1 MIQEQEINI
10 AETVKE
16 HSSNSHSDTNQLFPI
31 FLKLE
36 QLSVL
41 LIGGGNV
48 ALEKLN
54 AILGN
59 APETLVHIV
68 TVELDSRIDHLV
80 NKHSNLHVSLK
91 PYDSGDLRGADI
103 IISAVN
109 DLTLSEQIYKDAKL
123 AGILINVADKP
134 ALCDFY
140 LSSIVQKG
148 NLKIAISTNG
158 KSPTIAKRLKEVLN
172 DALPHELNDLLGN
185 MEAIRSKLKGNFASK
200 VNKLNKITKVLI
212 DDNEVDYITAEKK
225 WRNIASK
232 FVFAF
237 FFMFVG
243 YFILTYIP
251 FHNILDTVKGIPSHI
266 DPIFYWMIFAG
277 FLAQMVDGAL
287 GMGYGVTCTTVLLSL
302 GVNLPAISGSIHTA
316 EMFSSGAS
324 GYSHYRF
331 GNVNKKLFKALLI
344 PGVIGAILGAYL
356 LSKFG
361 VEYSK
366 YIRPVLA
373 AYTLILGLR
382 IFSAAFRKNRK
393 PQKVKNAGWLAGA
406 GGFLDSFGG
415 GGWGPLVTSTL
426 ISKGRTPRFV
436 IGTVSITEFF
446 VTLAS
451 ALTFFSMLGISHWQ
465 IILGLII
472 GGMVAAPLAAKL
484 AGKLPLKT
492 MFISVGTLVI
502 IWSLRIL
509 IKALSGL

>member
-1 MIQEQEINI
+1 M
-10 AETVKE
+10 KE
-16 HSSNSHSDTNQLFPI
+16 DSFSDLAKGHASKEKQDTNRLFPV

-36 QLSVL
+36 NLSVL

-48 ALEKLN
+48 ALEKLH
-54 AILGN
+54 AILNN
-59 APETLVHIV
+59 APATSIHIV
-68 TVELDSRIDHLV
+68 TESLDERIDQLV
-80 NKHSNLHVSLK
+80 QRHQNIEVSLK
-91 PYDSGDLRGADI
+91 PYESSDLRGADI
-103 IISAVN
+103 AVAAVN
-109 DLTLSEQIYKDAKL
+109 DLLLSDQIYKDAKR
-123 AGILINVADKP
+123 AGVLINVADKP
-134 ALCDFY
+134 DLCDFY

-172 DALPHELNDLLGN
+172 DALPIELNDLLEN
-185 MEAIRSKLKGNFASK
+185 MEQVRGKLKGNFTSK
-200 VNKLNKITKVLI
+200 VNQLNKITKVLI
-212 DDNEVDYITAEKK
+212 DDERGDYISAEKK
-225 WRNIASK
+225 WRSIASK

-251 FHNILDTVKGIPSHI
+251 FSNILDIVKTLPSHI
-266 DPIFYWMIFAG
+266 DSVFYWMVFAG
-277 FLAQMVDGAL
+277 FLAQLVDGAL

-344 PGVIGAILGAYL
+344 PGIIGAVIGAYL

-361 VEYSK
+361 DEYAK

-373 AYTLILGLR
+373 FYTLILGVR
-382 IFSAAFRKNRK
+382 IFYAAFRKNKK

-465 IILGLII
+465 IIVGLII
-472 GGMVAAPLAAKL
+472 GGTLAAPIAAKL

-492 MFISVGTLVI
+492 MFISVGTLVV

-509 IKALSGL
+509 LKALSGL